1 MMIPAFERRDPYTR
15 VRPAN
20 VFARSGI
27 SSTAV
32 ILSRG
37 LRMLGLPD
45 GAAACLFD
53 LDGVLT
59 RTAAVHAAAW
69 KEMFDDY
76 LRERA
81 RRTGEPFTEFD
92 LVKDYGRYVDGKKRE
107 DGTRSFLESRGI
119 VLPEGSPD
127 DPPESETV
135 RGLGNRKN
143 ELVLKFIEEKG
154 VETFDGSIDYVRA
167 ARKKGL
173 KTAVVS
179 SSANTVQVLRT
190 VGITDLFDARVDGVV
205 AAERGLPG
213 KPAPDTFVEAAREL
227 GVEPA
232 QAAVFEDALAG
243 VQAGRAGG
251 FAYVV
256 GVNRMDEA
264 HAKALAEHG
273 ADIVVSDLSELLEVE

>member
-1 MMIPAFERRDPYTR
+1 
-15 VRPAN
+15 
-20 VFARSGI
+20 
-27 SSTAV
+27 
-32 ILSRG
+32 
-37 LRMLGLPD
+37 MLGLPD

-69 KEMFDDY
+69 KEMFDDD
-76 LRERA
+76 LREHA

-232 QAAVFEDALAG
+232 RAAVFEDALAG

>member
-1 MMIPAFERRDPYTR
+1 
-15 VRPAN
+15 
-20 VFARSGI
+20 
-27 SSTAV
+27 
-32 ILSRG
+32 
-37 LRMLGLPD
+37 MLGLPD
-45 GAAACLFD
+45 EATACLFD

-59 RTAAVHAAAW
+59 RTASVHAAAW
-69 KEMFDDY
+69 KEMFDGY
-76 LRERA
+76 LRERS
-81 RRTGEPFTEFD
+81 RRTGEPFAEFD
-92 LVKDYGRYVDGKKRE
+92 PVGDYGRYVDGKKRE

-119 VLPEGSPD
+119 ALPEGDPD

-143 ELVLKFIEEKG
+143 ALVLRLIEEKG

-167 ARKKGL
+167 ARAAGL
-173 KTAVVS
+173 RTAVVS

-205 AAERGLPG
+205 AAERHLPG
-213 KPAPDTFVEAAREL
+213 KPAPDMFLAGAREL
-227 GVEPA
+227 GVPA
-232 QAAVFEDALAG
+232 AGAVVFEDALAG

-256 GVNRMDEA
+256 GVDRVGGE

-273 ADIVVSDLSELLEVE
+273 ADVVVDDLSELLEGA

>member
-1 MMIPAFERRDPYTR
+1 
-15 VRPAN
+15 
-20 VFARSGI
+20 
-27 SSTAV
+27 
-32 ILSRG
+32 
-37 LRMLGLPD
+37 MLGLPD

-81 RRTGEPFTEFD
+81 RRTGEPFTGFD

-232 QAAVFEDALAG
+232 PAAVFEDALAG

>member
-1 MMIPAFERRDPYTR
+1 
-15 VRPAN
+15 
-20 VFARSGI
+20 
-27 SSTAV
+27 
-32 ILSRG
+32 
-37 LRMLGLPD
+37 MLGLPD
-45 GAAACLFD
+45 EAAACLFD

-69 KEMFDDY
+69 KEMFDGY

-92 LVKDYGRYVDGKKRE
+92 AVKDYGHYVDGRKRE
-107 DGTRSFLESRGI
+107 DGTRSFLHSRGI
-119 VLPEGSPD
+119 ELPEGDPD
-127 DPPESETV
+127 DPPEAETV

-143 ELVLKFIEEKG
+143 ALVLKIIEEKG

-167 ARKKGL
+167 AREAGL
-173 KTAVVS
+173 RTAVVS

-205 AAERGLPG
+205 AAERRLPG
-213 KPAPDTFVEAAREL
+213 KPAPDMFIEGAREV
-227 GVEPA
+227 GVPA
-232 QAAVFEDALAG
+232 AKAVVFEDALAG

-256 GVNRMDEA
+256 GVNRVDGA

-273 ADIVVSDLSELLEVE
+273 ADIVVSDLSELLEDK

>member
-1 MMIPAFERRDPYTR
+1 
-15 VRPAN
+15 
-20 VFARSGI
+20 
-27 SSTAV
+27 
-32 ILSRG
+32 
-37 LRMLGLPD
+37 MLGLPD
-45 GAAACLFD
+45 EAAACLFD

-69 KEMFDDY
+69 KEMFDGY

-92 LVKDYGRYVDGKKRE
+92 AVKDYGRYVDGKKRE

-119 VLPEGSPD
+119 ELPEGGPD
-127 DPPESETV
+127 DPPEAETV

-143 ELVLKFIEEKG
+143 ALVLKIIEERG

-167 ARKKGL
+167 ARAAGL
-173 KTAVVS
+173 RTAVVS

-205 AAERGLPG
+205 AAERRLPG
-213 KPAPDTFVEAAREL
+213 KPAPDMFIEGAREV
-227 GVEPA
+227 GVQAA
-232 QAAVFEDALAG
+232 QAVVFEDALAG

-256 GVNRMDEA
+256 GVNRVDGA
-264 HAKALAEHG
+264 HAEALAEHG
-273 ADIVVSDLSELLEVE
+273 ADIVVSDLSELLEDK

>member
-1 MMIPAFERRDPYTR
+1 
-15 VRPAN
+15 
-20 VFARSGI
+20 
-27 SSTAV
+27 
-32 ILSRG
+32 
-37 LRMLGLPD
+37 MLGLPD
-45 GAAACLFD
+45 ESAACLFD

-69 KEMFDDY
+69 KEMFDGY

-81 RRTGEPFTEFD
+81 ERAGEPFTEFD
-92 LVKDYGRYVDGKKRE
+92 PVKDYGRYVDGKKRE

-119 VLPEGSPD
+119 ELPEGVPD
-127 DPPESETV
+127 DPPETESV

-143 ELVLKFIEEKG
+143 ALVLKFIEEKG

-167 ARKKGL
+167 ARAAGL

-190 VGITDLFDARVDGVV
+190 VGITELFDARVDGVT
-205 AAERGLPG
+205 AAERNLPG
-213 KPAPDTFVEAAREL
+213 KPAPDMFLEGAREL
-227 GVEPA
+227 GVPA
-232 QAAVFEDALAG
+232 ARAVVFEDAIAG

-256 GVNRMDEA
+256 GVNRVDGA
-264 HAKALAEHG
+264 HAEALAGHG
-273 ADIVVSDLSELLEVE
+273 ADIVVSDLSELLEEAA